1 MLMKVPSALRQ
12 SVVLKNSMPVILLLI
27 SLCFAPI
34 AQAQFTLD
42 FVYNPGTDTTTATY
56 AGAWN
61 TFSGSSY
68 NDGPLLSFSTAGIR
82 AQNSTYSL
90 IVNTTLSDPVPWT
103 NATISNHTGDSW
115 GFNSNYIFASFGY
128 VAGTHLSGTLSF
140 VGSNLAELGFDETEI
155 TNGGVLGSG
164 AYTVTWTAT
173 AVPEPMTYAV
183 ILGLVVLGCAGYRN
197 RRILPGR

>member
-1 MLMKVPSALRQ
+1 
-12 SVVLKNSMPVILLLI
+12 VILLLI

-68 NDGPLLSFSTAGIR
+68 NDGPLLSFSTDGIR

>member
-1 MLMKVPSALRQ
+1 MKVPSALRQ

-68 NDGPLLSFSTAGIR
+68 NDGPLLSFSTDGIR